1 MWTLLQALITD
12 YATLTPT
19 EYKDELALNLRVYF
33 PWQLDDY
40 KETKDHRRKSVRICN
55 ENFPAHAT
63 IVKPQSFENQIN
75 NINKY
80 FGNELGNLLR
90 LFMNNMSKHFA
101 GIISIRNIKR
111 LQFTYALPSS
121 IFLHKLVCFSF
132 ESSKDYKDFLEWVI
146 GHVIANIEEGID
158 DLTIHVKRITM
169 FTLKLMSLTLQ
180 DNETMKG

>member
-1 MWTLLQALITD
+1 MIIKKPKIIAW
-12 YATLTPT
+12 
-19 EYKDELALNLRVYF
+19 
-33 PWQLDDY
+33 
-40 KETKDHRRKSVRICN
+40 RKSVRICN

-146 GHVIANIEEGID
+146 GHVISNIEEGID